1 MGLSKPG
8 SRPIPIIGGGMEIPS
23 LAGQERQNVTHKVTY
38 ELGTNGQDPFK
49 AAFDITTAQAVGA
62 VNLAKLE
69 AQHKEV
75 VELLNN
81 QLFINTNNDA
91 TIHSNLNTV
100 IEMLQDITNR
110 LDVLEGNVNS
120 IRSSVG

>member
-1 MGLSKPG
+1 MGLSESG
-8 SRPIPIIGGGMEIPS
+8 SRPIPFIGAGRDIPS
-23 LAGQERQNVTHKVTY
+23 LAGQERPNVTHKVTY
-38 ELGTNGQDPFK
+38 ELATDGQDPFK

-69 AQHKEV
+69 EQHKEV

-91 TIHSNLNTV
+91 TIHNNLNTV

-110 LDVLEGNVNS
+110 LDALEGKVNS

>member
-1 MGLSKPG
+1 MGLSKLE
-8 SRPIPIIGGGMEIPS
+8 SRPIPIIGAGRDIPS
-23 LAGQERQNVTHKVTY
+23 PVRQDRPNVTHKVTY
-38 ELGTNGQDPFK
+38 ELETDGQDPFK

-91 TIHSNLNTV
+91 TIHNNLNTV
-100 IEMLQDITNR
+100 IEMLQVIINR
-110 LDVLEGNVNS
+110 LDDLECRVNS
-120 IRSSVG
+120 ACHRAD

>member
-8 SRPIPIIGGGMEIPS
+8 SRPIPIIGAGRDIPS
-23 LAGQERQNVTHKVTY
+23 LAGQDRQNVTHKVTY
-38 ELGTNGQDPFK
+38 ELATDGQDPFK

-69 AQHKEV
+69 EQHKEV

-91 TIHSNLNTV
+91 TIHNNLNTV

-110 LDVLEGNVNS
+110 LDAIESRVNYVS
-120 IRSSVG
+120 HRVD

>member
-8 SRPIPIIGGGMEIPS
+8 SRPIPIIGAGRDIPS
-23 LAGQERQNVTHKVTY
+23 LAGQERQNVTHKATY

-69 AQHKEV
+69 EQHKEV

-91 TIHSNLNTV
+91 TIHNNLNTV
-100 IEMLQDITNR
+100 IQMLQDITNR
-110 LDVLEGNVNS
+110 LDALEGSVNS

>member
-8 SRPIPIIGGGMEIPS
+8 SRPIPIIGAGRDIPS
-23 LAGQERQNVTHKVTY
+23 LVGQDRQNVTHKVTY
-38 ELGTNGQDPFK
+38 ELATDGQDPFK

-91 TIHSNLNTV
+91 TIHNNLNTV
-100 IEMLQDITNR
+100 IQMLQDITNR
-110 LDVLEGNVNS
+110 LDALESSVNS